1 MLEEL
6 IIYMERENEVGAT
19 LCHAQN
25 LFQVDLELK
34 CEKQNFAAFCRKCGS
49 LRKAF
54 LFKKYIFY

>member
-1 MLEEL
+1 MLEGL
-6 IIYMERENEVGAT
+6 IIYMKRENEVGAT

-34 CEKQNFAAFCRKCGS
+34 CEKQNFAAFCRKYVS

-54 LFKKYIFY
+54 LF